1 MLDALFGSLQ
11 LVGLGGYAIMAGI
24 VALVVVAV
32 LVNARVRGRYAAM
45 IADLRRNGSQMP
57 PMFTTQTLN
66 RIVREAEATAAQ
78 HAGEINTQ
86 AIIDQN
92 IQADLGGLLAGE
104 RFVRAATGLT
114 IILGLLG
121 TFSGLTVSI
130 GRLAVLVSGSAPGVT
145 DITASLTG
153 GLRQALSG
161 MSVAFATSLFGIA
174 AAIVMTLVGVFRSAS
189 DQRTRFMVQIEAYLD
204 NVLLAAR
211 ATPGAGAGPGAPV
224 IALFEPVLARF
235 GQSVAAL
242 EAAVGR
248 FDGALRGF
256 AGTTREFHE
265 FNLHLK
271 DNIQRMS
278 LAFGDLSETLKREV
292 GALAPNKGRERI

>member
-1 MLDALFGSLQ
+1 MSDALFGSLQ
-11 LVGLGGYAIMAGI
+11 LVGLGGYMIMAAI

-32 LVNARVRGRYAAM
+32 LVNTRVRARYAAM
-45 IADLRRNGSQMP
+45 IADLRRNGGQVP
-57 PMFTTQTLN
+57 PAFHSPTLN
-66 RIVREAEATAAQ
+66 RIARDVETAAAQ

-174 AAIVMTLVGVFRSAS
+174 SAIVMTLVGVFLSVS
-189 DQRTRFMVQIEAYLD
+189 DQRTRFMVQVESYLD
-204 NVLLAAR
+204 NVLLASR
-211 ATPGAGAGPGAPV
+211 AAPGAGMGGPI

-242 EAAVGR
+242 EASVGR

-278 LAFGDLSETLKREV
+278 LAFGDLSETLKREI
-292 GALAPNKGRERI
+292 GALGPAKGRERI

>member
-1 MLDALFGSLQ
+1 MSDALFGSLQ
-11 LVGLGGYAIMAGI
+11 LVGLGGYTIMAAI

-32 LVNARVRGRYAAM
+32 LVNTRVRARYAAM
-45 IADLRRNGSQMP
+45 IADLRRNGGQVP
-57 PMFTTQTLN
+57 PAFHSPTLN
-66 RIVREAEATAAQ
+66 RIARDVEQAAAQ

-174 AAIVMTLVGVFRSAS
+174 SAIVMTLVGVFLSVS
-189 DQRTRFMVQIEAYLD
+189 DQRTRFMVQVESYLD
-204 NVLLAAR
+204 NVLLASR
-211 ATPGAGAGPGAPV
+211 AVPGAGAGVGGPI

-242 EAAVGR
+242 EASVGR

-278 LAFGDLSETLKREV
+278 LAFGDLSETLKREI
-292 GALAPNKGRERI
+292 GALGPAKGRERI